1 MRSATCSIPV
11 NADALLSIEALRTE
25 FPTTAGRIRA
35 VNGLD
40 LAIRRGE
47 IVGLVGKSGCGK
59 TVTALSVLGLVDR
72 PGRVVGG
79 QIKFGDIDLLSLP
92 RGRMAQL
99 RGEEIAMIFQQPR
112 GSLNPVM
119 RIGAQ
124 IAEQFIRRRGT
135 GRTEAWARA
144 VALLRAVGIP
154 APEARARAYPH
165 EISGGQ
171 AQRVMIAIALALEP
185 QLLIAD
191 EPTTA
196 LDVTVQAQVLALLRE
211 RCRALDTALMLV
223 THDLGVVA
231 QLADRVAVMYAG
243 HIVEEAPV
251 AALFANPMHPYSR
264 GLLAAI
270 PRPGEVRD
278 RLVEMPGTA
287 AGSGAPGCRFA
298 SRCAEKARVGPRRCE
313 NEPPPLVPR
322 AEGGAVRCW
331 AAQP

>member
-1 MRSATCSIPV
+1 MDGEP
-11 NADALLSIEALRTE
+11 LLSIEALRTE
-25 FPTTAGRIRA
+25 FPTRTGGVRA

-47 IVGLVGKSGCGK
+47 ILGLVGESGCGK
-59 TVTALSVLGLVDR
+59 TVTALSILGLVDR

-79 QIKFGDIDLLSLP
+79 QIKFGGIDLLSLP

-196 LDVTVQAQVLALLRE
+196 IDVTVQAQVLALLRE
-211 RCRALDTALMLV
+211 RCRASDTA
-223 THDLGVVA
+223 
-231 QLADRVAVMYAG
+231 
-243 HIVEEAPV
+243 
-251 AALFANPMHPYSR
+251 
-264 GLLAAI
+264 
-270 PRPGEVRD
+270 
-278 RLVEMPGTA
+278 
-287 AGSGAPGCRFA
+287 
-298 SRCAEKARVGPRRCE
+298 
-313 NEPPPLVPR
+313 
-322 AEGGAVRCW
+322 
-331 AAQP
+331 